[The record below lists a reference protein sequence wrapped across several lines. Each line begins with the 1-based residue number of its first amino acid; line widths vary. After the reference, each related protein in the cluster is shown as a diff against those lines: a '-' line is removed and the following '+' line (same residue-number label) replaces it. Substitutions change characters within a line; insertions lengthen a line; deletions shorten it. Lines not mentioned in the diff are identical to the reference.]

1 MEINFQVVLDN
12 IILRE
17 SYVDSFLGE
26 RTNCLALLET
36 KSIQKI
42 HSIST
47 CSAPLHLIIVS
58 KDHRISLIWTYSPAD
73 FYMKVTEHTCERTII
88 RS

>member
-1 MEINFQVVLDN
+1 MLGE

-17 SYVDSFLGE
+17 SHVDFFVGE
-26 RTNCLALLET
+26 RMNCLALFET

-42 HSIST
+42 HSISIY
-47 CSAPLHLIIVS
+47 SAALHLIIVS
-58 KDHRISLIWTYSPAD
+58 EDHRISLIWTHSPAD
-73 FYMKVTEHTCERTII
+73 FYTKVIEHTRERTII

>member
-1 MEINFQVVLDN
+1 MEINFHAVLDK

-17 SYVDSFLGE
+17 SHVDFFLGE
-26 RTNCLALLET
+26 RTNRLPLFEM

-58 KDHRISLIWTYSPAD
+58 EDHRVSLIWTHSPAD
-73 FYMKVTEHTCERTII
+73 FDTKVTEHTRERTII